1 MSDGARFNSAV
12 KAWDLLA
19 SLPDPTLIVGPNG
32 RVVAAS
38 RGAEGAFGY
47 GRDEWAGLAVDDL
60 IPARFR
66 PWHSELHEEY
76 MAAPVTRGMGGG
88 LQLVARRKNGAEFP
102 VEISLAP
109 LKSDGETVVIA
120 AIRDLTKR
128 NVAQATRE
136 KDRRRFLE
144 RVIMAQDDERRRIA
158 RELHDEAGQAL
169 ASLIVRLRS
178 LQDAASLR
186 EARTQASRLRKT
198 LSDTIGGLAR
208 LARGLHPSLLDDLG
222 LGPALKRHAA
232 DTAEALR
239 IPIRVT
245 IQGLGPRRLPLAVET
260 ALYRIAQ
267 EALTNV
273 ARHARAKH
281 VEISLVRDD
290 AGVRLVVADD
300 GRGVSPTRKPSK
312 AGVAG
317 SLGLLGIRERA
328 ASLGGAAGVTST
340 AGRGT
345 TVTVSLPLPMR
356 RGATRPRRRVT
367 RRRSR

>member
-1 MSDGARFNSAV
+1 MTDGATFNSAV
-12 KAWDLLA
+12 KAWDLLS
-19 SLPDPTLIVGPNG
+19 SLPDPTLIVGRSG
-32 RVVAAS
+32 RVVAAN
-38 RGAEGAFGY
+38 RGADDTFGY

-60 IPARFR
+60 IPTRFR
-66 PWHSELHEEY
+66 PWHGGLHEEY
-76 MAAPVTRGMGGG
+76 TDDPVPRSMGGG
-88 LQLVARRKNGAEFP
+88 LQLVARRKNGTEFP
-102 VEISLAP
+102 VEISLSP
-109 LKSDGETVVIA
+109 LRSDGETVVIA
-120 AIRDLTKR
+120 AVRDLTKR

-169 ASLIVRLRS
+169 ASLIVRLRT
-178 LQDAASLR
+178 LQDAPSLG
-186 EARTQASRLRKT
+186 EAKTQATRLRKA

-232 DTAEALR
+232 ETAEALR
-239 IPIRVT
+239 MPIRVT
-245 IQGLGPRRLPLAVET
+245 IKGLGTGRLPLAVET

-273 ARHARAKH
+273 ARHARAKR
-281 VEISLVRDD
+281 VEISLIRDA

-300 GRGVSPTRKPSK
+300 GRGLAP
-312 AGVAG
+312 AGKTG
-317 SLGLLGIRERA
+317 KGRGSSSLGLLGIRERA
-328 ASLGGAAGVTST
+328 AALGGAAGVTSA

-345 TVTVSLPLPMR
+345 TVTVSLPLPVR
-356 RGATRPRRRVT
+356 RAAARRPRRAA
-367 RRRSR
+367 SRGSR